1 MFGDGVGK
9 GMLFVAKSADRTRL
23 SRDPAGERTS
33 DPTCPAFRSA
43 LRCQSIKLGNGLPPL
58 SPGNLLLCDLGPAEL
73 ASPVSTSLALPA
85 LPRNKNGDFSPPRSK
100 YMALYTIRPGPCSW
114 PIYET
119 ELSMPRPEPGSVYEM
134 ELCIPE
140 VGPENWRSQSE
151 LPPTD

>member
-33 DPTCPAFRSA
+33 DPTCPAFREA
-43 LRCQSIKLGNGLPPL
+43 LRCQSIKLGIGAPPL

-100 YMALYTIRPGPCSW
+100 YIAL
-114 PIYET
+114 
-119 ELSMPRPEPGSVYEM
+119 
-134 ELCIPE
+134 
-140 VGPENWRSQSE
+140 
-151 LPPTD
+151 